1 MLVTLLRGSGCP
13 GCSHCSGPC
22 PERKRDLRWR
32 V

>member
-22 PERKRDLRWR
+22 LSENAICDD